1 MTRSRLSALGARL
14 RTGSR
19 LSALGSRL
27 LLGGVV
33 GAALL
38 SCVSK
43 EPTAS
48 ADLGDACGATIPVE
62 AFGSTIVVVRDFA
75 FTPQEVR
82 VAPGGKVTWV
92 NCDAS
97 DSPAHT
103 SSADAGAWASP
114 LLQPG
119 ATFTH
124 TFADEGVFP
133 YHCEPHPGMQATVRV
148 E

>member
-1 MTRSRLSALGARL
+1 MSGSRLAALGARL
-14 RTGSR
+14 
-19 LSALGSRL
+19 LLVSAAA
-27 LLGGVV
+27 
-33 GAALL
+33 AALA

-43 EPTAS
+43 EPTAA
-48 ADLGDACGATIPVE
+48 ADLADACGATIPVE
-62 AFGSTIVVVRDFA
+62 AFGSTIVIVRNFA

-82 VAPGGKVTWV
+82 VAPGAKVTWV

-103 SSADAGAWASP
+103 STADAGAWASP

-124 TFADEGVFP
+124 TFPDAGVFP

>member
-1 MTRSRLSALGARL
+1 MNGFRPDARRRRAGALGARL
-14 RTGSR
+14 
-19 LSALGSRL
+19 L
-27 LLGGVV
+27 LLVASGG
-33 GAALL
+33 ALL
-38 SCVSK
+38 SCVSR
-43 EPTAS
+43 EPTAT
-48 ADLGDACGATIPVE
+48 ADLADACGATIPVE
-62 AFGSTIVVVRDFA
+62 AFGSTLVIVRDFA

-97 DSPAHT
+97 GSPAHT
-103 SSADAGAWASP
+103 STADAGAWASP

-124 TFADEGVFP
+124 TFASEGSFP

>member
-1 MTRSRLSALGARL
+1 MTGARTGARRRRAGALGARL
-14 RTGSR
+14 
-19 LSALGSRL
+19 L
-27 LLGGVV
+27 LLVASGTM
-33 GAALL
+33 LL

-43 EPTAS
+43 EPTAA

-62 AFGSTIVVVRDFA
+62 AFGSTIVIVRNFA

-103 SSADAGAWASP
+103 STADAGAWASP